1 MLTSPAQ
8 ASAKNVLLIWL
19 VGGVLTVL
27 LSLLILL
34 PASWFALAL
43 EKQTGGRLVLG
54 DIQGSFWHG
63 SAFIGGAAGET
74 AAVLPL
80 FPGRFSWRISPAV
93 LLGQVHVEFEN
104 KQVLAAPLIVDGTI
118 NQWQINAGTLI
129 VPPERLEG
137 LGAPLNTIGPSG
149 QLRLHWN
156 RLDFTRQDTPQGKG
170 IALTG
175 AMNLELNDM
184 ASRLSSIRPLGSY
197 QLLFD
202 WRGTWADVKL
212 VSVRGPMM
220 LEGKGRL
227 ENGRLSFSGVAF
239 AANGQEE
246 KLANLLNLLGQRR
259 QDGNRDVIA
268 LEFK

>member
-1 MLTSPAQ
+1 MLKRSAQ
-8 ASAKNVLLIWL
+8 AGTQSVVLIWL
-19 VGGVLTVL
+19 VCGVLTVL
-27 LSLLILL
+27 TSLLIFL

-43 EKQTGGRLVLG
+43 EKQTNGRVVLG
-54 DIQGSFWHG
+54 DVQGSFWRG

-93 LLGQVHVEFEN
+93 LLGQLHVEFEN
-104 KQVLAAPLIVDGTI
+104 SQVLSTPLIVDGSLH
-118 NQWQINAGTLI
+118 QWQINPGTLI

-149 QLRLHWN
+149 QLRLNWN
-156 RLDFTRQDTPQGKG
+156 KLDFVRQETG
-170 IALTG
+170 IGMTG
-175 AMNLELNDM
+175 AMSLDMNDM

-202 WRGTWADVKL
+202 WRGAWADVKL